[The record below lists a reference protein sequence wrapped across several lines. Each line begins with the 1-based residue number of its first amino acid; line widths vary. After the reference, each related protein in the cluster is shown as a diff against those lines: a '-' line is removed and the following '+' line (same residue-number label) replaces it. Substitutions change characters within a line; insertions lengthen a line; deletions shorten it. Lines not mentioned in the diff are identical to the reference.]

1 MCMKNAQIYI
11 ILLALFIISCRHSST
26 ESVSFQEDHSYASYE
41 EEFARVNDDNR
52 LKDTKIGFVSN
63 GTTNKALE
71 TSDQDKTTFQ
81 TKIIKKG
88 NLGIELEDY
97 EKNKH
102 SFFDVI
108 RKYDGYIS
116 NENELRDI
124 ERISNQL
131 EIRLPN
137 ANFDKFMA
145 NISQGTGIVNI
156 DYKRSSAVDVGEE
169 FYDLK
174 TRIKTKK
181 EVEKRYIEI
190 LRKAT
195 KITDILAVE
204 DQIRVIREEIEAKE
218 GRLKFLS
225 DRISFSTVNLYLYE
239 QLEYNAPVSKKASFW
254 GKLANAADAGWNFVL
269 GFLIILVQ
277 IWPLWIVLGA
287 LILLVKKRT
296 SLFRRKKRVE

>member
-1 MCMKNAQIYI
+1 MKNAHFYI
-11 ILLALFIISCRHSST
+11 PVLALFLFSCRHGNS
-26 ESVSFQEDHSYASYE
+26 ESVAYQGDYEEVSYE
-41 EEFARVNDDNR
+41 MAAKSDNDVR
-52 LKDTKIGFVSN
+52 LKDETIGF
-63 GTTNKALE
+63 
-71 TSDQDKTTFQ
+71 TSQVPSEKPSANYAVADNTAYQS
-81 TKIIKKG
+81 KIIKKG
-88 NLGIELEDY
+88 NIGIELENY

-102 SFFDVI
+102 QFYDVI

-116 NENELRDI
+116 NENEVRDV
-124 ERISNQL
+124 ERISNDL

-145 NISQGTGIVNI
+145 DISEGTGIVNI
-156 DYKRSSAVDVGEE
+156 DYKRSSAIDVGEE
-169 FYDLK
+169 YYDLQ

-204 DQIRVIREEIEAKE
+204 EQIRVIREEIEAKE

-225 DRISFSTVNLYLYE
+225 DRISYSTVNLFLYE
-239 QLEYNAPVSKKASFW
+239 QLEYNAPVSKKATFW
-254 GKLANAADAGWNFVL
+254 GKLGNAAAAGWNFVL

-277 IWPLWIVLGA
+277 IWPLWIVLIV
-287 LILLVKKRT
+287 LIFLIKKRT
-296 SLFRRKKRVE
+296 SLFRRKKHAE